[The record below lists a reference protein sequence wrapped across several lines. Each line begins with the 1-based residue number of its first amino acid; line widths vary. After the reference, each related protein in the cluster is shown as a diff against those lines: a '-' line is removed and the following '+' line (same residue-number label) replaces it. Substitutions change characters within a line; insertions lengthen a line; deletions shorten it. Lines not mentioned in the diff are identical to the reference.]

1 MAGKSQRFFDA
12 GYTVPKAL
20 LPLGHTSMIH
30 AVLWNLRCENADYT
44 IIINTNQITKDQL
57 CLLDVNVIE
66 IDYVPSGPAC
76 SALLAREYVNNDIP
90 LIVTNCDQIIEDL
103 DMELFLSY
111 CETNNLDGCLGTFH
125 STSPKNSYVRV
136 NEKNEIIELREKQVI
151 SNTATNGFHYWK
163 SGSLFV
169 KSTEELI
176 SSGKTVNGEY
186 FVSETFNNLIADGK
200 KLMPFQFNLH
210 FPIGTPQ
217 DYESYKTLRNL

>member
-20 LPLGHTSMIH
+20 LPIGRTSMIH
-30 AVLWNLRCENADYT
+30 AVLWNLRYENADYT
-44 IIINTNQITKDQL
+44 IIINKNQITKDQL
-57 CLLDVNVIE
+57 CLLGVNVIE

-76 SALLAREYVNNDIP
+76 SALLAREYVNNDVP

-103 DMELFLSY
+103 NMELFLSY

-125 STSPKNSYVRV
+125 STSPKNSYVKV

-163 SGSLFV
+163 SGILFV

-176 SSGKTVNGEY
+176 ASGKTVNGEY
-186 FVSETFNNLIADGK
+186 YLSETFNNLIACGK

-210 FPIGTPQ
+210 YPIGTPE
-217 DYESYKTLRNL
+217 DYESYKALRNL